1 MKNFKDLSIARKLT
15 TGFLCMAAI
24 VLVVGG
30 VGIFGMLQI
39 NSKDTY
45 LYEHQMAPV
54 DNMVHMIE
62 NLYQIR
68 VESRGII
75 INAGNK
81 EKLQEIEDSIK
92 SETESFNSNIAVY
105 RQESTRAETIALLD
119 SIETFLNDSYL
130 PAIETSMEAAQKGD
144 SDEALA
150 ALSDVSS
157 GMKEM
162 FENCNKIT
170 DIRMDSARQTSK
182 TNDRI
187 TWVLVFVLIV
197 VLILGAGTAVVL
209 GRRISGIISLPIGR
223 VVEAAGQLALGR
235 VDIDLSD
242 VDSKDETGQ
251 LAGAFTE
258 MLAGIKMQVEA
269 AELISQ
275 GDFTQQVPL
284 RSDADVLGIALR
296 KIESDLSSTL
306 SLINM
311 AANQV
316 NAGAEQI
323 SSAAQSLAS
332 GTTEQAATVEE
343 LNASIINVSKQAEMN
358 AESVRKAAEY
368 VKHSGQGIMDSNQY
382 MNDLNGSMR
391 EIGESSQQISKITKM
406 VEDIAF
412 QTNILALNAAVEAAR
427 AGEAGKG
434 FAVVADEVR
443 NLASKSAEAS
453 KQTADLIQKSTST
466 IAEGE
471 RLAAETLKLLGE
483 VSEKSQMV
491 EEVIREIENASS
503 QQAVAIEE
511 INTGLS
517 QVSAVVQT
525 NAATAEESSASSE
538 ELSAQAHTLQEEV
551 SKFKLSGGEVS
562 NVTSSESRYVS
573 QTEKNIDF
581 QTEPFSGNEKY

>member
-15 TGFLCMAAI
+15 TGFLCMAVI
-24 VLVVGG
+24 MLVVGG
-30 VGIFGMLQI
+30 VGIFGMFQI
-39 NSKDTY
+39 NEKDTY
-45 LYEHQMAPV
+45 LYKNQMAPV
-54 DNMVHMIE
+54 ENMILMIE

-75 INAGNK
+75 IYAGDK
-81 EKLQEIEDSIK
+81 DKLQEIDDSIK
-92 SETESFNSNIAVY
+92 SETDSFNTNIAIY
-105 RQESTRAETIALLD
+105 RQNSTRADTIALLD
-119 SIETFLNDSYL
+119 SIETFLNDTYL
-130 PAIETSMEAAQKGD
+130 PAIDKSMEAAQKGD
-144 SDEALA
+144 SDEALTT
-150 ALSDVSS
+150 LSDISS

-162 FENCNKIT
+162 FENCNKVT
-170 DIRMDSARQTSK
+170 EIRMESANQTSK
-182 TNDRI
+182 TNDQ
-187 TWVLVFVLIV
+187 TTSVLIFVMSV
-197 VLILGAGTAVVL
+197 VVILGAGAAIVL
-209 GRRISGIISLPIGR
+209 GKRISGVISLPIGR

-258 MLAGIKMQVEA
+258 MLMGIKKQVQA
-269 AELISQ
+269 AELMSK

-284 RSDADVLGIALR
+284 RSNEDVLGIALR
-296 KIESDLSSTL
+296 KIESDLSASL
-306 SLINM
+306 SMINI

-316 NAGAEQI
+316 NIGAEQI

-343 LNASIINVSKQAEMN
+343 LNASIINVSKQAELN

-368 VKHSGQGIMDSNQY
+368 IKQSGQGIMDSNQY
-382 MNDLNGSMR
+382 MNQLNGSMR
-391 EIGESSQQISKITKM
+391 EIGESSHQISKITKM

-453 KQTADLIQKSTST
+453 KQTADLIQKSTSS

-471 RLAAETLKLLGE
+471 KLAVETLKLLEE

-491 EEVIREIENASS
+491 EEVIYEIESASS

-525 NAATAEESSASSE
+525 NAATAEENSASSE

-551 SKFKLSGGEVS
+551 AKFKLAGYEES
-562 NVTSSESRYVS
+562 NFTKPESRYIP
-573 QTEKNIDF
+573 QPDANMDF
-581 QTEPFSGNEKY
+581 QADSFSGNAKY